1 MTKNR
6 LVIHANSNA
15 PAKRT
20 SVEPLRASDIALS
33 ISFALLVALSF
44 ALSARGSSILGADVS
59 GVLFLLIALVYRG
72 STRSWWWFYA
82 PIGLIL
88 LFAPVA
94 RWESIGAL
102 NLGGILRASLIP
114 GLSFVGACLIATL
127 RESVQLSIEG
137 SEELRALR
145 VRGILRVRE
154 VQDMEND
161 MKTLVETLSKS
172 IPIAPAL
179 AAASEVSMI
188 ENTWETVEFS
198 SPEAM
203 NAHVESETLSYVEIQ
218 RLLSAELENASKT
231 SAQRRVKLHLTSP
244 SDVTIPLAVRGN
256 RDSFM
261 SLVQSLLERAM
272 DSLTGP
278 DGVVRVVLKPGMRS
292 VSVLIEDNGRGL
304 NEALIL
310 KLEAKGLVSRSDTR
324 LSWKDLRSLAEAS
337 DWSLDLQARLGVG
350 SRVTLEFPRVD
361 AFVHGA
367 RVSHTREL
375 KASVLDSLTRP
386 DLNLQPG

>member
-1 MTKNR
+1 
-6 LVIHANSNA
+6 
-15 PAKRT
+15 
-20 SVEPLRASDIALS
+20 
-33 ISFALLVALSF
+33 
-44 ALSARGSSILGADVS
+44 
-59 GVLFLLIALVYRG
+59 
-72 STRSWWWFYA
+72 
-82 PIGLIL
+82 
-88 LFAPVA
+88 
-94 RWESIGAL
+94 
-102 NLGGILRASLIP
+102 
-114 GLSFVGACLIATL
+114 
-127 RESVQLSIEG
+127 
-137 SEELRALR
+137 
-145 VRGILRVRE
+145 
-154 VQDMEND
+154 
-161 MKTLVETLSKS
+161 
-172 IPIAPAL
+172 
-179 AAASEVSMI
+179 
-188 ENTWETVEFS
+188 
-198 SPEAM
+198 
-203 NAHVESETLSYVEIQ
+203 
-218 RLLSAELENASKT
+218 
-231 SAQRRVKLHLTSP
+231 VKLHLTSP